1 MYSMKPI
8 YQNSDK
14 IEVPTQMYKMAS
26 LHDEK
31 HQASNNETLN
41 PRMKQLEDRQL
52 SILQKLANLE
62 NEVKQISCRL
72 GHNYG
77 DPAPVKT
84 IASTAA
90 PSSEPIKL
98 PDGTLDFVISVSANS
113 PDSALSPY
121 IIGEVLKRRGVDVA
135 FPVHVHSSCKNVNSI
150 KSTQHKCLSTGRL
163 KTSTKAKVHFTFIFK
178 EDPFTPNVMFSPI
191 SQTKIIGDVNIARY
205 LCRFLVP
212 DLYDEKDVNSVSNID
227 QWVDIARRMSQGSS
241 KEKDGCMKTLNAYFG
256 KKHTYLCS
264 GRLSLADVS
273 IFSSILG
280 NTSSFKSLPKNVKP
294 WFESMASTVGHNFN
308 VPSNWLSE

>member
-1 MYSMKPI
+1 
-8 YQNSDK
+8 
-14 IEVPTQMYKMAS
+14 MYKMAS
-26 LHDEK
+26 LHEENL
-31 HQASNNETLN
+31 ASNNETLN
-41 PRMKQLEDRQL
+41 PRMKQLEERQL

-62 NEVKQISCRL
+62 NEVKQISCQL

-84 IASTAA
+84 IASTASP

-98 PDGTLDFVISVSANS
+98 PNGTLDFVISVSANS

-121 IIGEVLKRRGVDVA
+121 IIGEILKRRGVDVA
-135 FPVHVHSSCKNVNSI
+135 FPTHVHSSCKNSI
-150 KSTQHKCLSTGRL
+150 KSTQHKCLSTSRL
-163 KTSTKAKVHFTFIFK
+163 KTSTKAKVNFTFIFK
-178 EDPFTPNVMFSPI
+178 EDPFTPNVMYSPI

-212 DLYDEKDVNSVSNID
+212 NLYDENDLNSVANID
-227 QWVDIARRMSQGSS
+227 QWLDIARRMSQGSS

-280 NTSSFKSLPKNVKP
+280 NTSSFQSLPKNVKP
-294 WFESMASTVGHNFN
+294 WFESMVSSVGQNFN